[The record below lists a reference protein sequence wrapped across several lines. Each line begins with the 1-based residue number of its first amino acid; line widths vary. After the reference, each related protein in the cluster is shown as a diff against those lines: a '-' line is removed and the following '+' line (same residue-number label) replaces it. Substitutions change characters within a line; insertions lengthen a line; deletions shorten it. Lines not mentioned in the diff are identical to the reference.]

1 MVSGEVIVKIIKI
14 ARKLT
19 ESEQSLK
26 TLNGALVDFCIYAG
40 INFLQNLAIEASFG
54 QRIYSPKFLIYPN
67 RRTQTSV
74 QQLNSLRFSLLS
86 LN

>member
-54 QRIYSPKFLIYPN
+54 
-67 RRTQTSV
+67 
-74 QQLNSLRFSLLS
+74 
-86 LN
+86 